1 MLKIALI
8 GCGEHS
14 KGNHAVPL
22 ARYASRHAGEIS
34 LVAACDL
41 TRSRAEEFCREHG
54 FARAYT
60 DVEKMFEDE
69 NIDAC
74 VSVMPMDR
82 IAEVGIKLLERRIPC
97 VIEKPLGTSIEEV
110 ERLARVAA
118 VTGTP
123 HMVSVNR
130 RFMPLLNRA
139 RALAKE
145 TGPLRYIRATMLRHE
160 RREPDFIWS
169 TALHAVDALRHIG
182 GEVLS
187 FSAEVQKREGRA
199 PLWYVIS
206 ILFEGG
212 ALGHVEVLTTAGSWE
227 ESYELFCDGFRAQVI
242 SRSLDHMSLQCWR
255 DRELVADETISGRE
269 NEDIIN
275 GAYDET
281 ASFVKAL
288 RTGVPPGPN
297 IEEVLPSSRICFQIA
312 ADAGALSQSMKDE

>member
-14 KGNHAVPL
+14 KGNHAIPL
-22 ARYASRHAGEIS
+22 ARYAAEHAGEIS

-41 TRSRAEEFCREHG
+41 NPARAEEFCREHG
-54 FARAYT
+54 FAKAYT
-60 DVEKMFEDE
+60 DIERLLANES
-69 NIDAC
+69 IDAC

-82 IAEVGIKLLERRIPC
+82 ITEMGINLLKRGIPC
-97 VIEKPLGTSIEEV
+97 VIEKPLGTSIEDI
-110 ERLARVAA
+110 ERLARVAQETA
-118 VTGTP
+118 TP

-139 RALAKE
+139 RALANE

-182 GEVLS
+182 GEVTS
-187 FSAEVQKREGRA
+187 FNAEVQKSDELS
-199 PLWYVIS
+199 PSWYIIS
-206 ILFEGG
+206 LLFESG
-212 ALGHVEVLTTAGSWE
+212 AFGRVEVLPTAGRWE
-227 ESYELFCDGFRAQVI
+227 ESYELFCDGLCAQVI

-255 DRELVADETISGRE
+255 DRELVADQTILGRE

-275 GAYDET
+275 GAYAET
-281 ASFVKAL
+281 KSFVEAL
-288 RTGVPPGPN
+288 RTGARLGPT
-297 IEEVLPSSRICFQIA
+297 IGDVLPSSRICFQIA
-312 ADAGALSQSMKDE
+312 AEAGVLA

>member
-22 ARYASRHAGEIS
+22 ARYASDHRGEIS

-41 TRSRAEEFCREHG
+41 NSTRAEEFCREHG
-54 FARAYT
+54 FVRAYT
-60 DVEKMFEDE
+60 EVEGLLAGE

-74 VSVMPMDR
+74 VCVMPMDR
-82 IAEVGIKLLERRIPC
+82 IAEMGIKLLERKIPC

-110 ERLARVAA
+110 ERLARVARA
-118 VTGTP
+118 TATP

-139 RALAKE
+139 RALAKDA
-145 TGPLRYIRATMLRHE
+145 GPLRYTRARMLRHE

-182 GEVLS
+182 GEVRS
-187 FSAEVQKREGRA
+187 FSTEMQNGESLS

-206 ILFEGG
+206 MTFESG
-212 ALGHVEVLTTAGSWE
+212 ALGQVEVLTTAGSWE

-242 SRSLDHMSLQCWR
+242 SHGLDHMSLQCWR
-255 DRELVADETISGRE
+255 NGELIADETMSGRE

-281 ASFVKAL
+281 VSFVEAL
-288 RTGVPPGPN
+288 RTGAPVWPT
-297 IEEVLPSSRICFQIA
+297 IDDVLPSSRICFQIA
-312 ADAGALSQSMKDE
+312 AEVRALVSRT